1 MAETLIDTHPASE
14 VALGFPVAAAR
25 QVQPQWARV
34 PLSDRLAVVRRFRQR
49 LAETG
54 LEIAATVA
62 TPQRRGTTETMTAE
76 VLPLLDACRFLE
88 RTASGLLAPRRL
100 GSRRRPLW
108 LAGSQVELRREPF
121 GVVLVIGPSNYPIL
135 LPGVQAIQALV
146 AGNAVVLKPGAGGG
160 AAARRLATELE
171 SAGLPPGVLQVL
183 GEERSAAT
191 AAIDAGVDKVVLTGA
206 ATTGRA
212 VLEQLAQRATPAV
225 MELSGCDPVLVL
237 ENADLDLATAALGF
251 GLSLNSSFT
260 CIAPRRVY
268 VHRDLREA
276 FEERLIEVVRDIPAT
291 PLPPGAEENIAD
303 LIDRA
308 LAAGARLI
316 AGERPRA
323 GSMAPILLGDPPRG
337 SEILAADIA
346 APVLSLITVGSSDE
360 AVALAADC
368 PYKLGAAIFGDTEE
382 ARALARQLPAGVVII
397 NDLIVPT
404 ADPRVPFGGRGESGF
419 GVTRGAEGL
428 LEMTVLKSV
437 IHRRDKFRP
446 HYDPPRVGDDRL
458 FAAYAHAVHGRGL
471 IERLRSLTD
480 LARRGLARGQSDQFG
495 ESKKKRSKA

>member
-34 PLSDRLAVVRRFRQR
+34 PLSDRLAVVRRFRHR

-100 GSRRRPLW
+100 GSRWRPLW

-121 GVVLVIGPSNYPIL
+121 GVVLVIGPSNYPLL
-135 LPGVQAIQALV
+135 LPGVQAIQALA
-146 AGNAVVLKPGAGGG
+146 AGNAVVLKPGAGGET
-160 AAARRLATELE
+160 AARRLATELE

-183 GEERSAAT
+183 GEEKTAAT

-206 ATTGRA
+206 AGTGRA
-212 VLEQLAQRATPAV
+212 VLEQLAPRVTPAV
-225 MELSGCDPVLVL
+225 MELSGSDPVLVL
-237 ENADLDLATAALGF
+237 EDADLDLVTSALSF

-268 VHRDLREA
+268 VHRDLRESL
-276 FEERLIEVVRDIPAT
+276 EERLIGIARGIPAR
-291 PLPPGAEENIAD
+291 PLPPGADENLTD

-308 LAAGARLI
+308 LAGGARFI
-316 AGERPRA
+316 VGEKPLS
-323 GSMAPILLGDPPRG
+323 GSMAPLVLADPPRG

-346 APVLSLITVGSSDE
+346 APVLSLVTVASTDE
-360 AVALAADC
+360 AIELAADC
-368 PYKLGAAIFGDTEE
+368 PYRLGAAIFGNADK
-382 ARALARQLPAGVVII
+382 ARALAGHLPAGVVVI

-428 LEMTVLKSV
+428 LEMTVLKAV
-437 IHRRDKFRP
+437 IHRRGRFRP
-446 HYDPPRVGDDRL
+446 HFDPPRAGDDQL
-458 FAAYAHAVHGRGL
+458 FAAYARIIHGRGL
-471 IERLRSLTD
+471 AGRLHSLTD
-480 LARRGLARGQSDQFG
+480 LARRGLARGQSDQLG
-495 ESKKKRSKA
+495 ESKEEKE